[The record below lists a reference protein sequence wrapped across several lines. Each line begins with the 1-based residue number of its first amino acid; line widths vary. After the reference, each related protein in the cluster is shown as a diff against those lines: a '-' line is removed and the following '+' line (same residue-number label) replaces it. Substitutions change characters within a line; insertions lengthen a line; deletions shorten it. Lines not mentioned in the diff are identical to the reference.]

1 MPSAESPALAAVC
14 EAAQSPDEAL
24 CDAGIRTLGNW
35 PDFEAAETL
44 VAIASKPET
53 SLTHYVLAVRGALR
67 LIGAGES
74 APMDERVTLCLA
86 TLDHA
91 RRDDEKRQA
100 VATLGALPCQ
110 KAIDRLLELIKNEAL
125 KTEAALATVD
135 LAGRMAATDR
145 QAARTLAQK
154 IRDMNISD
162 EVNRRAD
169 GVLSGRGRGRR

>member
-1 MPSAESPALAAVC
+1 LAAVC

-24 CDAGIRTLGNW
+24 SDAGIRTLSNW
-35 PDFEAAETL
+35 PSFEGAETL
-44 VAIASKPET
+44 VAIASKPQT
-53 SLTHYVLAVRGALR
+53 SLTHYVLATRGALR
-67 LIGAGES
+67 LIAAGGS
-74 APMDERVTLCLA
+74 APMDERITLCLA
-86 TLDHA
+86 TLDRA

-110 KAIDRLLELIKNEAL
+110 KAIDRLMELIKSEDL

-145 QAARTLAQK
+145 QAARDLAQK

-162 EVNRRAD
+162 QVNQRAD
-169 GVLSGRGRGRR
+169 GVISGRWRGRR